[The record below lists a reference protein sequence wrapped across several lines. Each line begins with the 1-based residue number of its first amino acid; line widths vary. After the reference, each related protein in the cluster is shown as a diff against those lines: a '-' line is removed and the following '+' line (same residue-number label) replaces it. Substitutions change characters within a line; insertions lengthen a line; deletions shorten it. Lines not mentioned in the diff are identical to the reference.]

1 MRTPPREGEVAA
13 LSDLSADARRSS
25 ASFHALK
32 RGRDVEE
39 GDESS
44 ESLHGGPTMKRSG
57 SLRDL
62 GMANH
67 MSGVPMTKSGL
78 SGCLDDMG
86 LSGLGDS
93 PHVHARKASQ
103 VHDLATVPGS
113 PASRPTGE
121 DLLIMPKIDSV
132 LSLPSASPSHAD
144 RATRTLSEE
153 SMVEGEKPRSVND
166 DDSRELL
173 AVQRTALECSLAKYG
188 LSLAPCTTF
197 DSAPEALEA
206 PTSPRLDASRAL
218 RAKLTP
224 EGSRRV
230 EMSPEGSRAGTN
242 LGSCELSPSDWNSA
256 LAEARAEACRAPMSP
271 ILRSLSERDI
281 YSRVRPS
288 AEVLAQEP
296 SPGVSQVKAGFVRV
310 VGGFT

>member
-1 MRTPPREGEVAA
+1 
-13 LSDLSADARRSS
+13 
-25 ASFHALK
+25 
-32 RGRDVEE
+32 
-39 GDESS
+39 
-44 ESLHGGPTMKRSG
+44 MKRSG

-86 LSGLGDS
+86 LSG
-93 PHVHARKASQ
+93 Q